1 MYISYKT
8 RSEKEKLLITVRIGK
23 TVTDLSSVAE
33 EGKGVARV
41 EGSQLVTPTS
51 MEPDQLVTLDSILTS
66 NM

>member
-1 MYISYKT
+1 M
-8 RSEKEKLLITVRIGK
+8 LA
-23 TVTDLSSVAE
+23 DLSSVAE
-33 EGKGVARV
+33 EGNGVARV